1 MFFLLWCAFKFLL
14 HLFCGVAVHKPHSL
28 CFSHLFILCV
38 LFPFARYL
46 KDFCRMP
53 HPLSFWK
60 FFRSLLLF
68 FIFFF
73 SKSFNVVATLVCQL
87 SKPEAKTL
95 LQRSQ
100 LPALT
105 TPPPPH
111 LSVFLCLMPSASP
124 FRCLL
129 YLSNLWF
136 DAPSE
141 WSMPMWLSILPG
153 TVQVSRAKDDAQK
166 LEAWQM
172 HLSRTLSIVPL
183 ECWNMATI
191 TRGTLGVSGIVSVT
205 ATASS
210 SCPSRA
216 VQSHI

>member
-1 MFFLLWCAFKFLL
+1 MYVFSPVMCIQIPSPSFLWCGCSQAALA
-14 HLFCGVAVHKPHSL
+14 LFFTSL
-28 CFSHLFILCV
+28 YSLRA
-38 LFPFARYL
+38 FPFCSVHERLLSDAPPPVIL
-46 KDFCRMP
+46 KILQVFVAFL
-53 HPLSFWK
+53 H
-60 FFRSLLLF
+60 
-68 FIFFF
+68 IFF

-141 WSMPMWLSILPG
+141 WSMPM
-153 TVQVSRAKDDAQK
+153 
-166 LEAWQM
+166 
-172 HLSRTLSIVPL
+172 
-183 ECWNMATI
+183 
-191 TRGTLGVSGIVSVT
+191 
-205 ATASS
+205 
-210 SCPSRA
+210 
-216 VQSHI
+216 